1 MRAKLGITMS
11 DRLLTVREAAERLAL
26 REGTTAHGC
35 LVGASPKVRLRRAV
49 RISAEAVEALISAGT
64 IPAGDGDR

>member
-1 MRAKLGITMS
+1 VATKLDITMS

-26 REGTTAHGC
+26 REGTIRAW
-35 LVGASPKVRLRRAV
+35 LSRRRLPKVRLGRAV
-49 RISAEAVEALISAGT
+49 RIPAEAVEALIFAGT